1 MNDRPVEAFLGLPDY
16 AGLLARTDAPAGSS
30 WGLFGPDDD
39 LGTLNLLTPE
49 RAVRAASLVR
59 EGTVFNLDLT
69 LDAFD
74 PPVSHRSAP
83 EHKIFGAAEYHR
95 DDTLDG
101 FYLQG
106 STQVDSL
113 RHMKHPRFGFYNAT
127 PDEQVAV
134 GKSALGVGSMAD
146 HGIVGRGVLI
156 DVETFLRQDGR
167 PLDHASGAGFD
178 IADVQ
183 AAAESQGVTREPGD
197 VVLVRTGWIAY
208 VLGLDPAERETRAK
222 SPAHSSGLLQS
233 REALAWLWDTRT
245 ALFACDNLAVEKIP
259 TSLESPFRTDPDL
272 SALQGLHTGMMHP
285 VILGL
290 LGMPLGEL
298 WWLDDLAAAC
308 RQDGRWDFMLTAHLL
323 NLVGGVGSPANAY
336 AIR

>member
-1 MNDRPVEAFLGLPDY
+1 MSDGSAATALDLPDY

-49 RAVRAASLVR
+49 RAARAASLVQDGR
-59 EGTVFNLDLT
+59 VFNLDLT

-83 EHKIFGAAEYHR
+83 EHKIFGTAEYHR

-113 RHMKHPRFGFYNAT
+113 RHMKHPRYGFYNAT
-127 PDEQVAV
+127 SDEQVAV
-134 GKSALGVGSMAD
+134 GKPALGVGSMAD

-156 DVETFLRQDGR
+156 DVEAFLREDGR
-167 PLDHASGAGFD
+167 PLDHAAGAGFD

-183 AAAESQGVTREPGD
+183 AAADRQGVEREPGD
-197 VVLVRTGWIAY
+197 VVLVRTGWISFIR
-208 VLGLDPAERETRAK
+208 GLDPTERKTRAA
-222 SPAHSSGLLQS
+222 SPAQSSGLRQS
-233 REALAWLWDTRT
+233 RDALAWLWDTRT
-245 ALFACDNLAVEKIP
+245 ALFACDNLAVEQIP
-259 TSLESPFRTDPDL
+259 TSSDSPFRTDPDL
-272 SALQGLHTGMMHP
+272 AALQGLHAGMMHP

-290 LGMPLGEL
+290 LGLPLGEL

-308 RQDGRWDFMLTAHLL
+308 HQDGRWDFMLTAHLL